1 MVKHVLADGRELDS
15 IEGFV
20 VPHTGATAAAYRIV
34 AEFYRNHPEAMYQNR
49 EEEPCERR

>member
-20 VPHTGATAAAYRIV
+20 IPHTGATAAAYRIV
-34 AEFYRNHPEAMYQNR
+34 AEFYQNHPETMYQKKEGER
-49 EEEPCERR
+49 CETK